1 MPFFQLG
8 FGQVVQFD
16 THVDRLDPRPQ
27 HLAEA
32 MHLRRERKSR

>member
-1 MPFFQLG
+1 MPFFQLP

-32 MHLRRERKSR
+32 MHLRREKKSR

>member
-1 MPFFQLG
+1 MPFFQLPYG
-8 FGQVVQFD
+8 HIQFD

-32 MHLRRERKSR
+32 LHLRRERKPR